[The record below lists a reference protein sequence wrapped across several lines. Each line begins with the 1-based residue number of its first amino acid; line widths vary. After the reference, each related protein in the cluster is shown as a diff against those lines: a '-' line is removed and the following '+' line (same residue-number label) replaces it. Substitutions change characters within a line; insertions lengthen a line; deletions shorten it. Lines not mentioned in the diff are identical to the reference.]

1 MKRLI
6 FFGIGLVTGAGV
18 GAGLT
23 YIFTKNA
30 CEKRSQEA
38 IDDMKHFYEDGAHKE
53 IKGFQVEEGSNE
65 ESTEQEVIKRDKPP
79 ISEMSGLF
87 DRDNDNH
94 ARYTNYNF
102 QNTSKS
108 EEQKIDEQINELK
121 ERLKRVTDS
130 NKNESTDRFAV
141 IDHPEFV
148 SRQNAGYS
156 DRDYSF
162 EAEAE
167 QWVDEMSG
175 ADIDVEDLPFDPEI
189 IQWNDL
195 DQCYILDEER
205 KSVYMVEKL

>member
-38 IDDMKHFYEDGAHKE
+38 IDEMKHFYEDGAHKE

-65 ESTEQEVIKRDKPP
+65 ESTEKEVIKRDKPP

-162 EAEAE
+162 EAETE